1 MQCSCKET
9 IFALMETKGR
19 KEILK
24 RHGMRVTDCR
34 LDVLDLFINR
44 KQALSQKDLEENL
57 TAYDRVTL
65 YRTLH
70 SFIDSGVL
78 HKIPNDNGIAS
89 YGVCFDTCSPES
101 HQHDHVHF
109 KCTACGQLECIEE
122 HIHLPAISLPRD
134 YKMGAVDIIVNGV
147 CGTCTAG

>member
-1 MQCSCKET
+1 
-9 IFALMETKGR
+9 METKGR

-34 LDVLDLFINR
+34 LDVLDLFINSR
-44 KQALSQKDLEENL
+44 QALSQKDLEEKL

-70 SFIDSGVL
+70 SFLESGVL

-89 YGVCFDTCSPES
+89 YGVCFDTCSPSE
-101 HQHDHVHF
+101 HHHDHLHF
-109 KCTACGQLECIEE
+109 KCNSCGQLECIEE
-122 HIHLPAISLPRD
+122 AITLPAIHLPQHYQL
-134 YKMGAVDIIVNGV
+134 GAVDIIVNGV
-147 CGTCTAG
+147 CGACIVEA

>member
-1 MQCSCKET
+1 MA
-9 IFALMETKGR
+9 IFAFMETKGR

-24 RHGMRVTDCR
+24 KHGMRITDCR
-34 LDVLDLFINR
+34 LDVLDLFINQHR
-44 KQALSQKDLEENL
+44 ALSQKDLEEKL
-57 TAYDRVTL
+57 SAYDRVTL

-89 YGVCFDTCSPES
+89 YGICFDTCSPEE

-109 KCTACGQLECIEE
+109 KCTSCGQLECIEE
-122 HIHLPAISLPRD
+122 SLELPIFHLPDRYQVNAID
-134 YKMGAVDIIVNGV
+134 VIVNGL
-147 CGTCTAG
+147 CGTCNIEA

>member
-1 MQCSCKET
+1 
-9 IFALMETKGR
+9 METKGR

-24 RHGMRVTDCR
+24 KHGMRITDCR
-34 LDVLDLFINR
+34 LDVLDLFINQQR
-44 KQALSQKDLEENL
+44 ALSQKDLEENL

-70 SFIDSGVL
+70 SFIDNGVL

-89 YGVCFDTCSPES
+89 YGVCFDTCSSDE

-109 KCTACGQLECIEE
+109 KCTSCGQLECIEE
-122 HIHLPAISLPRD
+122 TFKLNDIRLPKD
-134 YKMGAVDIIVNGV
+134 YSMNSMDVIVNGL
-147 CGTCTAG
+147 CGTCNAEA